1 MPKKTFN
8 AVESNNRLT
17 FAKKKLY
24 QKFYTDFFSNLAE
37 SLLIKLPKSIN
48 KYSIEYVLQFY
59 SKRIVKKLSGKDKLS
74 GKCFKNGAEILARL
88 INEIFN
94 FLISSRIFP
103 NVFQKN

>member
-48 KYSIEYVLQFY
+48 KYSIEYVLQFH
-59 SKRIVKKLSGKDKLS
+59 SKLIVKKLSGKDKLS

-94 FLISSRIFP
+94 FLISSRIFA